1 MKSDGVS
8 TAFSIIMDE
17 ISAVEE
23 QLNLEGINAF
33 KNSKYS
39 DAQKL
44 SESGKALGDRGAV
57 PLDQRTWSPSELTF

>member
-1 MKSDGVS
+1 MKKMKSDGVS

-44 SESGKALGDRGAV
+44 SESGKALGVFREK
-57 PLDQRTWSPSELTF
+57 LEILRNEWNLE